1 MKKEIKQQAGV
12 TALSQM
18 RLFNNTN
25 KEEAGT
31 GLIDELMDDYSFED
45 ESSDRYSAAAD
56 SSDE

>member
-18 RLFNNTN
+18 RLFNNT
-25 KEEAGT
+25 KEETGT